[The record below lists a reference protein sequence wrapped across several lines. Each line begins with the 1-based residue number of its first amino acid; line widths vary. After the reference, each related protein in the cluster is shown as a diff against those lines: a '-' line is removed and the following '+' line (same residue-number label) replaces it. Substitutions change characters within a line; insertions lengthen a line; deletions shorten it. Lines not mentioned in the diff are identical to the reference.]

1 MILDKS
7 WTRLDSRVSKE
18 FFDGLAAFVE
28 HCKPLLNS
36 YGNIKCP
43 CRLCCNVP
51 WVSLDLL
58 KSHISEN
65 GWDPT
70 YTQWREHGEPDPLP
84 IQDNTTQC
92 EMSDMRACINDIFDI
107 PPNNEQNEPTLPN
120 IGETSNEPAQATTPP
135 VRNEYEEL
143 LASSTQ
149 PLYPG
154 CDFMT
159 TLDFMSKF
167 THLKVS
173 GKWSDTSFNN
183 TLKFLQEVFPPRL
196 GYNLPPSYSAIK
208 KTFKKVG
215 LGYESIHACENDCFL
230 YRGTG
235 AEDLEYCPV
244 CKTSRW
250 KDKNTTGKKVPNK
263 VLRYFP
269 IIPRL
274 QRLYKSIHTA
284 KHMTWHATGKST
296 VNGMMQHPVDG
307 EAWQKF
313 DSGKYSEFANE
324 PRNVR
329 LGLAADG
336 FNPFGNLSQTYSM
349 WPVILTTY
357 NLPPWLCMKETT
369 LMLTLLIPGPKSP
382 AKDIDVYLKPLIDD
396 LQELWKKPGVPT
408 MDAVTGKEFN
418 MRAMLLWTINDFPA
432 RSSLSGWSGQGY
444 YACPTCKVGTPATRV
459 ISKTGYV
466 GHRRFLKKTING
478 GGILL
483 HSMVHL
489 ILQIL
494 LKKILR
500 LIS

>member
-1 MILDKS
+1 
-7 WTRLDSRVSKE
+7 
-18 FFDGLAAFVE
+18 
-28 HCKPLLNS
+28 
-36 YGNIKCP
+36 
-43 CRLCCNVP
+43 
-51 WVSLDLL
+51 
-58 KSHISEN
+58 
-65 GWDPT
+65 
-70 YTQWREHGEPDPLP
+70 
-84 IQDNTTQC
+84 
-92 EMSDMRACINDIFDI
+92 MSDMGACLNDILDI
-107 PPNNEQNEPTLPN
+107 PPNNDQNAILDIPSNNEPTHGN
-120 IGETSNEPAQATTPP
+120 IGETSNEPTQAATPP
-135 VRNEYEEL
+135 LRNEYEEL
-143 LASSTQ
+143 LASSNQ

-159 TLDFMSKF
+159 TLDFMAKF

-173 GKWSDTSFNN
+173 GKWSDTSFNK

-196 GYNLPPSYSAIK
+196 GYNLPPSYYHIK

-230 YRGTG
+230 YRGVDY
-235 AEDLEYCPV
+235 EDLEYCPV

-250 KDKNTTGKKVPNK
+250 KDNKTTGKKVPDK
-263 VLRYFP
+263 VLHYFP

-296 VNGMMQHPVDG
+296 DGKMQHPVDG
-307 EAWQKF
+307 KAWQKF
-313 DSGKYSEFANE
+313 DNKYSDFAIE

-336 FNPFGNLSQTYSM
+336 FNPFGNLSQTYNM

-357 NLPPWLCMKETT
+357 NLPPWLCMKETS

-382 AKDIDVYLKPLIDD
+382 AKDIDVYLRPLIDD
-396 LQELWKKPGVPT
+396 LVKLWKKPGILT
-408 MDAVTGKEFN
+408 MDVATGTQFH

-432 RSSLSGWSGQGY
+432 RSSLSGWQGQGY
-444 YACPTCKVGTPATRV
+444 YACPTCKVDTPATRL
-459 ISKTGYV
+459 ISKTAYV

-478 GGILL
+478 GGTIL
-483 HSMVHL
+483 HSVVNP
-489 ILQIL
+489 ITESL
-494 LKKILR
+494 LEKIPG

>member
-1 MILDKS
+1 
-7 WTRLDSRVSKE
+7 
-18 FFDGLAAFVE
+18 
-28 HCKPLLNS
+28 
-36 YGNIKCP
+36 
-43 CRLCCNVP
+43 
-51 WVSLDLL
+51 
-58 KSHISEN
+58 
-65 GWDPT
+65 
-70 YTQWREHGEPDPLP
+70 
-84 IQDNTTQC
+84 
-92 EMSDMRACINDIFDI
+92 
-107 PPNNEQNEPTLPN
+107 
-120 IGETSNEPAQATTPP
+120 
-135 VRNEYEEL
+135 
-143 LASSTQ
+143 
-149 PLYPG
+149 
-154 CDFMT
+154 
-159 TLDFMSKF
+159 
-167 THLKVS
+167 
-173 GKWSDTSFNN
+173 
-183 TLKFLQEVFPPRL
+183 
-196 GYNLPPSYSAIK
+196 
-208 KTFKKVG
+208 
-215 LGYESIHACENDCFL
+215 
-230 YRGTG
+230 
-235 AEDLEYCPV
+235 
-244 CKTSRW
+244 
-250 KDKNTTGKKVPNK
+250 
-263 VLRYFP
+263 
-269 IIPRL
+269 
-274 QRLYKSIHTA
+274 
-284 KHMTWHATGKST
+284 MTWHATGKST

-396 LQELWKKPGVPT
+396 LKELWKIPGIPT
-408 MDAVTGKEFN
+408 MDAVTGKVFN

-459 ISKTGYV
+459 ISKIGYV